1 MSTKITVE
9 GHHTFPLDMLR
20 YDSATPHSSED
31 SSIIAESFRPRP
43 LRELNTPFRVELN
56 MHTKTKPTI
65 GRWKSFGW
73 TVITLVLMAFSVGC
87 SYSRPYVTAI
97 QPAGTSGLII
107 ERCETEWN
115 PLQGRISTK
124 NCNQSY
130 VQIGTPNASTN
141 GTPVQLN
148 NNLQGGK

>member
-20 YDSATPHSSED
+20 YDSATPHSSKD
-31 SSIIAESFRPRP
+31 SSTIAESFHAHLPWKDD
-43 LRELNTPFRVELN
+43 TPFRVELN
-56 MHTKTKPTI
+56 MHTRTKPTV

-73 TVITLVLMAFSVGC
+73 TVVTLVLMAFSTGC

-97 QPAGTSGLII
+97 QPAGVSGLII

-130 VQIGTPNASTN
+130 VQIGTPNANAN
-141 GTPVQLN
+141 GIPVQLN

>member
-9 GHHTFPLDMLR
+9 GKHAFPLDMLR
-20 YDSATPHSSED
+20 YDSATPRSSED
-31 SSIIAESFRPRP
+31 VDIIRKSLEIGMEGSPY
-43 LRELNTPFRVELN
+43 RVELL
-56 MHTKTKPTI
+56 MHTRTKPTVD
-65 GRWKSFGW
+65 RWKSFRW
-73 TVITLVLMAFSVGC
+73 AVITLVLMVFSVGC
-87 SYSRPYVTAI
+87 SYSRPYVTQI

-115 PLQGRISTK
+115 PIQGRISTK

-130 VQIGTPNASTN
+130 VQIGTPNANAN
-141 GTPVQLN
+141 GIPVQLN